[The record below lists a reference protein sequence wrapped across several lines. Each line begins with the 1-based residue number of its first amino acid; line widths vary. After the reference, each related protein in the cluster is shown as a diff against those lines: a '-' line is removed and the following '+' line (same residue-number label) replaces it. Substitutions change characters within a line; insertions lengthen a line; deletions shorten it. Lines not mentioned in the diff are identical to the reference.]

1 LFDTEGSPVENSLF
15 IFIDTVYELRG
26 IMLQPAVLSRPDLS
40 GLILPDKIGIEFAVA
55 TAENGSLT
63 FIWKGAARSKEELL
77 GLKLMSTREYYDFVL
92 RSNNGVVIR
101 APLEGDPAF
110 VGMEIQIQDTHYY
123 RKLKDYIGFL
133 GHTGRAYPNNRL
145 VIRPS
150 EKFHR

>member
-1 LFDTEGSPVENSLF
+1 
-15 IFIDTVYELRG
+15 
-26 IMLQPAVLSRPDLS
+26 MLQPAVLSSPDLS

-92 RSNNGVVIR
+92 RFDCKLPKGSNNGVAIR

-133 GHTGRAYPNNRL
+133 GHTGRAYPNNR
-145 VIRPS
+145 IIMRPS